1 MAYPDDQL
9 KRSDPHAPQGRADP
23 GPLGGA
29 RSGGSRLTGILVA
42 VILILGVVFA
52 VNLFLGGGET
62 DTAPAAVSDT
72 TDTTVPGDGAVAPA
86 TGGADDTAPVA
97 SDAPAE

>member
-52 VNLFLGGGET
+52 VNLFLGAGET
-62 DTAPAAVSDT
+62 DT